1 MFTVVDMLKN
11 LGNNELSDLIVSV
24 SEYAKE
30 KKKTVDADTIKIGAM
45 VISKMYDSLKSDMI
59 KWFSSL
65 VGMTEEEYLNSDP
78 GITLDI
84 VEYLTGGGEEV
95 KSFFT
100 RAYAL
105 YKKIPMFKKG
115 TEKK

>member
-1 MFTVVDMLKN
+1 MFAVVDMLKN
-11 LGNNELSDLIVSV
+11 LGNNGLSDLIVSV
-24 SEYAKE
+24 SEYAKGKE
-30 KKKTVDADTIKIGAM
+30 KTVDADTIKIGAM

-100 RAYAL
+100 RVYAL
-105 YKKIPMFKKG
+105 YKRIPSFATDSAKK
-115 TEKK
+115 